1 MTAHALHPGSSHFV
15 TASTTAPI
23 PSVWPHPG
31 LPLPVHKGELEDSRR
46 GDQSFQGRSS
56 STASMYASGWLFAT
70 RREGRNGDYVVSWPS
85 GLLIGEPRG
94 IELSAGFAFDGTA
107 VVEGARQADTPCRC
121 TLSFWRR
128 RRWASFVWSFESACS
143 APIRRAAPRAS
154 IGRCHSKSNGK
165 ALKYR

>member
-1 MTAHALHPGSSHFV
+1 MLCIPAPPISFPPPPPPPFPAFG
-15 TASTTAPI
+15 PI
-23 PSVWPHPG
+23 PDCPCQFIKANSRTPG
-31 LPLPVHKGELEDSRR
+31 AETKASKGGPRRPPRCTPLGDSSRQEEKEGTATTCSR
-46 GDQSFQGRSS
+46 GPLASS
-56 STASMYASGWLFAT
+56 SVSPEGLSYRSASHLTVQPSS
-70 RREGRNGDYVVSWPS
+70 RER
-85 GLLIGEPRG
+85 EKR
-94 IELSAGFAFDGTA
+94 
-107 VVEGARQADTPCRC
+107 DTLCRC